1 MNSPD
6 YEDRYRKAAGE
17 VFSRLRADQNW
28 SLREFAERVGGVAHT
43 SLYAVERGESTPSID
58 VLGRV
63 AACFGMDL
71 SDILLLIIDNLDPEP
86 AGLGAL
92 FRRYRQLSTGQRAEV
107 ESFIDFIY
115 FRDNQDSHR

>member
-1 MNSPD
+1 MNNPD

-17 VFSRLRADQNW
+17 VFGRLRNEQGW
-28 SLREFAERVGGVAHT
+28 SLREFAERVGDVAHT

-71 SDILLLIIDNLDPEP
+71 SGILLLIIDNLDPEP
-86 AGLGAL
+86 AQLSSL
-92 FRRYRQLSTGQRAEV
+92 FNRYRKMTVGQQAEV
-107 ESFIDFIY
+107 GTFIDFIAY
-115 FRDNQDSHR
+115 RDSR

>member
-1 MNSPD
+1 MNKLGF
-6 YEDRYRKAAGE
+6 EDRYRKAVGE
-17 VFSRLRADQNW
+17 VFARLRNDQRW

-71 SDILLLIIDNLDPEP
+71 SDILLLIIDRLDPEP
-86 AGLGAL
+86 AGLSSL
-92 FRRYRQLSTGQRAEV
+92 FNRYRAMTPERRAEI
-107 ESFIDFIY
+107 EKFIAFLE
-115 FRDNQDSHR
+115 FRDAR

>member
-6 YEDRYRKAAGE
+6 YEARYREAAGA
-17 VFSRLRADQNW
+17 VFAQLRSRENW

-71 SDILLLIIDNLDPEP
+71 SGILLLIIDNLDPEP
-86 AGLGAL
+86 AGLSG
-92 FRRYRQLSTGQRAEV
+92 FFNDYRKMTAAQRAEIDQ
-107 ESFIDFIY
+107 FIAFLAY
-115 FRDNQDSHR
+115 RDRR

>member
-6 YEDRYRKAAGE
+6 YEDRYRRAAGE
-17 VFSRLRADQNW
+17 VFARLRGEQSW

-71 SDILLLIIDNLDPEP
+71 SGILLLIIDQLDPEP
-86 AGLGAL
+86 AGLGSIL
-92 FRRYRQLSTGQRAEV
+92 NRYRTMPAGRRAEI
-107 ESFIDFIY
+107 EKFMAFLDY
-115 FRDNQDSHR
+115 RDTH

>member
-1 MNSPD
+1 VNVNSPD
-6 YEDRYRKAAGE
+6 YEDRYRKAAGK
-17 VFSRLRADQNW
+17 VFAHLRNEQGW
-28 SLREFAERVGGVAHT
+28 SLREFAERVGSVAHT

-86 AGLGAL
+86 AGLSHL
-92 FRRYRQLSTGQRAEV
+92 FRSYRTMPPDRRAEI
-107 ESFIDFIY
+107 EMFIEFLDY
-115 FRDNQDSHR
+115 RDSR